1 MMQFYL
7 YFEFNISRRRW
18 KNNQLKD
25 EWDSTAR
32 LNVLLR
38 SLSSINKMKCSCRMC
53 CRVWCV
59 CRPLQSGVWTL
70 WGQRETCTWNKVN
83 KPIPSEPFRNGFK
96 SFHLVNW
103 SILRLLCETNRAWC
117 WKLIPAEPTEIGNE
131 AKLWASVG
139 GRICPGRV
147 NRVKVASRTPSG
159 LNSSQALICLFRLIQ
174 GKWAYSSATSGPQR
188 YVTNANGSQHAF
200 PMML

>member
-25 EWDSTAR
+25 EWDSATAR

-38 SLSSINKMKCSCRMC
+38 SLSSINKMKWSCRMC

-70 WGQRETCTWNKVN
+70 WGQRESCTWNKVN

-96 SFHLVNW
+96 RFHLVNW

-131 AKLWASVG
+131 ARLWASVG

-159 LNSSQALICLFRLIQ
+159 LNFITGVNLFVSTNSREMGLFLCYIWPPKICD
-174 GKWAYSSATSGPQR
+174 KC
-188 YVTNANGSQHAF
+188 
-200 PMML
+200 